1 MRGTGGLKVAGRK
14 KNPCDFCE
22 TEQII
27 SENGAGTHQ
36 LQIEFYPF
44 QRFFSVF
51 SFADNTER
59 DEAEELSADF
69 EMNYCP
75 ICGRKLI

>member
-1 MRGTGGLKVAGRK
+1 MAGRK

-36 LQIEFYPF
+36 LQIEFYPYNG
-44 QRFFSVF
+44 FFSVF
-51 SFADNTER
+51 SFADNADR
-59 DEAEELSADF
+59 DETEELSADF
-69 EMNYCP
+69 NLFYCP
-75 ICGRKLI
+75 NCGRKLI